1 MRDPALPV
9 MTMDI
14 LSNVL
19 ERADH
24 PGDLGACLAEE
35 IRALT
40 GVRCVVFVQ
49 YDDALPTGGDRLIS
63 VNPHRRQRWAASAG
77 FRRLCGITRELQAIC
92 TWSPDETSEEA
103 EILRAEGF
111 GLSMA
116 IPLSVGVHRVGVMLL
131 LGFPDDA
138 KLASTTKL
146 LDTLSSVLALV
157 LRNAFLY
164 EQQEHIIRERTA
176 ELRRMNE
183 QLRTELTERE
193 RLEVELR
200 QSEERLKL
208 ATESGRLA
216 IWDWDVRTN
225 AMLWDERMLDLY
237 GISREAFTNDVSTW
251 EHSLHPDDRERAYRE
266 CQAALQGE
274 RDFNTE
280 FRILRPDG
288 TLRWVK
294 ADALVLRDTTGNALR
309 MTGLNRDITA
319 AKHAEAE
326 LSTYRAHLEEL
337 VSARTSELQTAKE
350 GAEAANRAKSTFLA
364 NMSHELRTPLNAILG
379 FSALLRQNSGLSEQ
393 MLEYL
398 DIIKRSGEHLLGLI
412 NDVLD
417 MAKIEAGRI
426 ELVKLPLDLA
436 ATVDDVVGMM
446 RQRAQEKGLT
456 LKLERSPRVA
466 RYIRGDQTRLRQLLV
481 NLLSNAIKFTTAGE
495 VTLRVNAAADGG
507 APRLLIEVEDTG
519 PGIASEDQAR
529 VFEPFVQ
536 AGPASD
542 QKGTGLGLAI
552 TRQFVELMG
561 GRLGMSSR
569 VGQGSR
575 FWIDLPLELATASDV
590 SDPQQAGDELLTLA
604 PGQPEWRILVVE
616 DQPESNLLLSRLL
629 EDAGFRVRRA
639 ANGAEGVECF
649 QQWRPHFI
657 WMDQRMPVM
666 SGLEASRHI
675 RALEGGATVKIVA
688 LTASVFAEQRSEMLA
703 AGMDDVLH
711 KPLRLAEV
719 FGCLQRH
726 LGARF
731 LRRPSAHPLPPALSP
746 GALNSAALAALPQE
760 LRGELADALLTL
772 DTTRITTLIGQIGE
786 YDPALA
792 QALRSHADNFD
803 FEPIERALC
812 RE

>member
-24 PGDLGACLAEE
+24 PSDLSACLAEE

-49 YDDALPTGGDRLIS
+49 YDDALATGGDRLIS
-63 VNPHRRQRWAASAG
+63 VNPQRRQRWAASAG
-77 FRRLCGITRELQAIC
+77 FRRLCAITRELPAIC
-92 TWSPDETSEEA
+92 TWSPDEASEVA
-103 EILRAEGF
+103 EILRDEGF

-164 EQQEHIIRERTA
+164 EQQERIIRERTA

-216 IWDWDVRTN
+216 IWDWDVSTN
-225 AMLWDERMLDLY
+225 AMLWDERMLELY

-251 EHSLHPDDRERAYRE
+251 ERSLHPDDRERAYRE

-294 ADALVLRDTTGNALR
+294 ADALVLRDVAGNALR

-326 LSTYRAHLEEL
+326 LSTYRVHLEEL
-337 VSARTSELQTAKE
+337 VSARTVELLTAKE
-350 GAEAANRAKSTFLA
+350 DAEAANRAKSTFLA

-379 FSALLRQNSGLSEQ
+379 FSALLRQDPGLSEH
-393 MLEYL
+393 MREYL

-426 ELVKLPLDLA
+426 VLVKLPLDLA
-436 ATVDDVVGMM
+436 ATVDEVVNMM
-446 RQRAQEKGLT
+446 RQRAQEKSLT
-456 LKLERSPRVA
+456 LKLERSPHVA
-466 RYIRGDQTRLRQLLV
+466 RYIWGDQTRLRQVLV
-481 NLLSNAIKFTTAGE
+481 NLLGNAVKFTAAGE
-495 VTLRVNAAADGG
+495 VTLRLTATSNAN

-519 PGIASEDQAR
+519 PGIAANDQAK
-529 VFEPFVQ
+529 VFDPFVQ

-542 QKGTGLGLAI
+542 QKGTGLGPAI
-552 TRQFVELMG
+552 TRQLVELMG
-561 GRLGMSSR
+561 GRLGMSSQI
-569 VGQGSR
+569 GEGSR
-575 FWIDLPLELATASDV
+575 FWIDLPIEVATAGDV
-590 SDPQQAGDELLTLA
+590 SGAQDTGDELLTLA

-616 DQPESNLLLSRLL
+616 DQPENNLLLSRLL
-629 EDAGFRVRRA
+629 EDAGLRVRRA
-639 ANGAEGVECF
+639 TNGAEGVECF
-649 QQWRPHFI
+649 QQWRPHFV

-666 SGLEASRHI
+666 NGLEASRHI
-675 RALEGGATVKIVA
+675 RALEGGAAVKIVA
-688 LTASVFAEQRSEMLA
+688 LTASVFSEQRSEMLA
-703 AGMDDVLH
+703 AGMDDILH
-711 KPLRLAEV
+711 KPLRLAEI

-731 LRRPSAHPLPPALSP
+731 IRRPGARPLPAPAP
-746 GALNSAALAALPQE
+746 GALNNAALVALPEE
-760 LRGELADALLTL
+760 LRGELAKALLAL
-772 DTTRITTLIGQIGE
+772 DTTRISELIGQIAE
-786 YDPALA
+786 CDPALG
-792 QALRSHADNFD
+792 QALRGHADNFD
-803 FEPIERALC
+803 FEPIERALGDA
-812 RE
+812 